1 MCLLVYLSKLYILNP
16 QIGKF
21 MYQAIKTSFVSP
33 TNTRGARIIA
43 KCDAKKITVSYNYTL
58 NCDENHAA
66 AANQLV
72 QLLGWTPENG
82 NYGQFVGGCFGDD
95 YYFVQSKL
103 ITLTNFLN
111 T

>member
-1 MCLLVYLSKLYILNP
+1 
-16 QIGKF
+16 
-21 MYQAIKTSFVSP
+21 MYQAIKTSFVRP
-33 TNTRGARIIA
+33 NNYRGARITA
-43 KCDAKKITVSYNYTL
+43 KCAAKKITVPYNHAL

-82 NYGQFVGGCFGDD
+82 NYGQFVGGCYDND

-103 ITLTNFLN
+103 VTLTNFLS

>member
-1 MCLLVYLSKLYILNP
+1 
-16 QIGKF
+16 
-21 MYQAIKTSFVSP
+21 MYQAIKTSYVSP
-33 TNTRGARIIA
+33 TNYRGARIIA
-43 KCDAKKITVSYNYTL
+43 KCDAKKITVSYDYSSSP
-58 NCDENHAA
+58 DANHAA
-66 AANQLV
+66 AANKLV
-72 QLLGWTPENG
+72 EELGWTPEHG

>member
-1 MCLLVYLSKLYILNP
+1 
-16 QIGKF
+16 
-21 MYQAIKTSFVSP
+21 MYQAIKTSYVGP
-33 TNTRGARIIA
+33 TNTRGARITA
-43 KCDAKKITVSYNYTL
+43 KCAAKKITVPYNHAL

-82 NYGQFVGGCFGDD
+82 NYGQFVGGCYDND

-103 ITLTNFLN
+103 VTLTNFLS